1 MTPASDSANI
11 VHTLRPDATSEG
23 AVVPASER
31 ELKALL
37 DIAPLGILFTR
48 DRMVVQANAL
58 FAEML
63 RCTLDQLIGQPAHIL
78 WPDAESYMELGRL
91 AGPVL
96 AAGDR
101 YQGERQARR
110 HDNTVFWCRI
120 SARAIH
126 LTAGSAETL
135 WIVEDISQ
143 AREAEERARETFIEQ
158 KMIFDNAAVGIMF
171 ASRRK
176 IVRCNDRIASI
187 FGYTAAE
194 LVGKSTRIFY
204 DSDEQ
209 YRSAG
214 LAGYATIL
222 AGETY
227 VHEMDVPHKSGRRLT
242 VRANG
247 RQVPRTKPGEDIVWI
262 FEDVT
267 DRRNAQEALLKANES
282 LKISIDE
289 LHRAQAELVQ
299 TEKLASLGS
308 MVAGIAHE
316 LNTPIGNALVSAS
329 TLRDTMLQL
338 RADISGGKLRRSVL
352 DAFLRDGAEIAE
364 LVIRSTQRAADL
376 VSSFKQV
383 AVDSRS
389 EQRRSFEVLALV
401 EDVLSGVRPVIALQ
415 PWTITVRIPEGLA
428 CDSFPVAVGQVI
440 SQLLDNAIK
449 FAFKDGQAG
458 NLTIEATQDA
468 ENLVLRLA
476 DDGPGIDAEHLPRI
490 FDPFFTT
497 RLGQGGPGLGLSVAK
512 NIAAGV
518 LHGSLHV
525 SSEPGH
531 GACFTLK
538 FPLNAPAH

>member
-1 MTPASDSANI
+1 M
-11 VHTLRPDATSEG
+11 
-23 AVVPASER
+23 VPASER
-31 ELKALL
+31 ELKTLL

-78 WPDAESYMELGRL
+78 WPDAKSYMELGRL

-110 HDNTVFWCRI
+110 YDNTVFWCRI

-143 AREAEERARETFIEQ
+143 AREAEERARETFVEQ
-158 KMIFDNAAVGIMF
+158 KMIFDNAAIGIMF

-176 IVRCNDRIASI
+176 ILRCNDRIAAI
-187 FGYTAAE
+187 FGYTPAE
-194 LVGKSTRIFY
+194 LIGQSTRIFY
-204 DSDEQ
+204 DSDDQ

-214 LAGYATIL
+214 IAGYATIL

-227 VHEMDVPHKSGRRLT
+227 VYEMNLPHKSGRRLW

-289 LHRAQAELVQ
+289 LHRTQVELVQ
-299 TEKLASLGS
+299 AEKLASLGS
-308 MVAGIAHE
+308 MVGGIAHE
-316 LNTPIGNALVSAS
+316 LNTPIGNALVAAS

-389 EQRRSFEVLALV
+389 EQRRSFKVLALV
-401 EDVLSGVRPVIALQ
+401 EDVLAGVGPVIAQQ
-415 PWTITVRIPEGLA
+415 PWTITVRIPEDLE
-428 CDSFPVAVGQVI
+428 CDSFPVAVGQVV
-440 SQLLDNAIK
+440 SQLVDNAIK
-449 FAFKDGQAG
+449 FALKDGQAG
-458 NLTIEATQDA
+458 NLTIEAAQDT

-476 DDGPGIDAEHLPRI
+476 DDGPGIDADHLPRI

-538 FPLNAPAH
+538 FPLNAPAY